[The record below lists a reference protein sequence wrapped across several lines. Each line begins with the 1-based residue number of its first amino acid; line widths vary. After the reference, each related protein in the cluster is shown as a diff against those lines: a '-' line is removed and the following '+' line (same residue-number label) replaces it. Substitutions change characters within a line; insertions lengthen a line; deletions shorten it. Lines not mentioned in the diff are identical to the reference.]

1 MLTSLF
7 PRDFAGIVLR
17 GRASAGLFVGGVSL
31 SCIALSCSGAPP
43 AQPVSDTSPRA
54 AAPLARVSF
63 SARGRRT
70 LAITDRVAL
79 FDRVG
84 FSSPSAIIHD
94 AVRDVYWVSNIN
106 GDASKSKGFIS
117 KLDPEG
123 TIITLNFID
132 SAQPGVTLNSP
143 RGLAV
148 AGEFLYVADATAVRK
163 FRVDN
168 GEPAGSIEIPQAVY
182 LSDVAVAADGSLY
195 VTDVG
200 SDPSVA
206 SLPDTGAD
214 AIYQISPAGQ
224 VSTVAQRPELGGP
237 FALLADGTGLW
248 ITCTGTDDLL
258 LLIPDSNGA
267 PAADA
272 GRLRLPAS
280 APRGLVAVPDGTFLI
295 SSWSGGAI
303 YRGFK
308 DGPFEAVISG
318 LESPADLG
326 YDARRKR
333 LLVPLLSGH
342 ALAIFELPPF
352 QRPAPEPPSAS
363 P

>member
-1 MLTSLF
+1 ML
-7 PRDFAGIVLR
+7 PPDFAGVVFRR
-17 GRASAGLFVGGVSL
+17 GIAGAFVGGL
-31 SCIALSCSGAPP
+31 ALSAVLLGCSGAAPP
-43 AQPVSDTSPRA
+43 PVERGGPPRA

-63 SARGRRT
+63 SRPGRRT
-70 LAITDRVAL
+70 LDLADRLAL

-94 AVRDVYWVSNIN
+94 AARDVYWVSNLN
-106 GDASKSKGFIS
+106 GDASKGKGFIS

-123 TIITLNFID
+123 SIITLNFID
-132 SAQPGVTLNSP
+132 SAQPEVTLDSP

-148 AGEFLYVADATAVRK
+148 VGEHLYVADVTAVRK
-163 FRVDN
+163 FRVDD
-168 GEPAGSIEIPQAVY
+168 GEPAGSVEIPGAVY

-206 SLPDTGAD
+206 ALPDTGAD
-214 AIYQISPAGQ
+214 AIYQVTPAGQ

-258 LLIPDSNGA
+258 LLIPDANGA
-267 PAADA
+267 PAPDA
-272 GRLRLPAS
+272 GRLRLPAN
-280 APRGLVAVPDGTFLI
+280 APRGLVAAPDGTFLI
-295 SSWSGGAI
+295 SSWSAGSI

-308 DGPFEAVISG
+308 DGPFEAIISG

-326 YDARRKR
+326 YDTRRKR

-342 ALAIFELPPF
+342 ALAIFELPPL
-352 QRPAPEPPSAS
+352 QPAAARAGP
-363 P
+363 